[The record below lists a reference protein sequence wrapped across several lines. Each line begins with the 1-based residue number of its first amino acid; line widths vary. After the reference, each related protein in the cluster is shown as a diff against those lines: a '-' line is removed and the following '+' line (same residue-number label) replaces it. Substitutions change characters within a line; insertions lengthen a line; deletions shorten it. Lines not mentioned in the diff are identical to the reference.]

1 MTYERKCKTCD
12 EVKPMAYFNQY
23 APGKHRYTCKAC
35 QTTDQRKYQKRY
47 DEKKRLKKLAASAVG
62 VNLDG
67 ASDMRAEID
76 ALKAQMQTIL
86 AILDKHGYNTT
97 ET

>member
-35 QTTDQRKYQKRY
+35 QMTDQRKYQKRY
-47 DEKKRLKKLAASAVG
+47 DEKKRLKKLMETTPDSNARIAALEEQVQS
-62 VNLDG
+62 L
-67 ASDMRAEID
+67 
-76 ALKAQMQTIL
+76 L
-86 AILDKHGYNTT
+86 AFAKLHGYNTT

>member
-1 MTYERKCKTCD
+1 MIYERKCKTCD

-35 QTTDQRKYQKRY
+35 QMTDQRKYQKRY
-47 DEKKRLKKLAASAVG
+47 DEKKRLKKLIEAAPDTNARF
-62 VNLDG
+62 
-67 ASDMRAEID
+67 A
-76 ALKAQMQTIL
+76 ALEEQVRTIL

-97 ET
+97 ES